1 MNKERQAYVK
11 PRLVVHGDIETIT
24 LNCNLPPLADTLGGQ
39 AGTACPP
46 GS

>member
-1 MNKERQAYVK
+1 MNDRRTYESPTVTKLGSLQQIVLDCTEPVLSDLQ
-11 PRLVVHGDIETIT
+11 
-24 LNCNLPPLADTLGGQ
+24 GGQ